1 MANWTVAGQEVTFH
15 DALHHKQNR
24 AVVGVEAGPVVDEHT
39 GRTYFYAMAGRSEA
53 IIDHNDRIDADAWRG
68 AWCAL
73 IRLGDAG
80 ISGRIYLFAPG
91 RTKLLRRLKRYVYVV
106 EHGLN
111 NSETKAR
118 DNTEEG

>member
-15 DALHHKQNR
+15 DALHHKRNR
-24 AVVGVEAGPVVDEHT
+24 AVVGVEAGPVVDEH
-39 GRTYFYAMAGRSEA
+39 
-53 IIDHNDRIDADAWRG
+53 
-68 AWCAL
+68 
-73 IRLGDAG
+73 
-80 ISGRIYLFAPG
+80 
-91 RTKLLRRLKRYVYVV
+91 KRYVYVV